1 MPTSPKPNAMTATT
15 LNSREDDAMSDAAIG
30 VDGWSSREFKVVAV
44 MALGFGLVGI
54 DRFLIATMYPVIARD
69 LHLSY
74 GDIGVI
80 TGALAIAWGA
90 SVLFTGNASDRIGR
104 RVVLTGSMII
114 FALLIGASGLA
125 AGLGGLVAVR
135 VVMGIADGAYTPT
148 SIAATIEASA
158 PKRHGL
164 NIGIQQMMLPLCG
177 LGIAPLMVSGLLR
190 FVNWRWVFLVFLLP
204 GLLLAFAVWRVIP
217 TRAAVQ
223 HPHGNSRSS
232 FKDWRDVLAYRNVRI
247 GGALMLCWL
256 TCLITT
262 SAFLPNYLI
271 DYLKLPFAEMGGIM
285 SAIGLGST
293 AGTLALP
300 WLSDLIG
307 RKPVMVL
314 STIGAFFSLLLLAT
328 SNAEMKPLFGFLFMV
343 HFFNNA
349 LITLTVGPLCSET
362 VPAPLMATAS
372 GLVIAVGELF
382 GGGIAPVVVGQVA
395 QRIGIE
401 RILWLPIVMMAVGF
415 LLSLLTRETRQQDSI
430 VKHGT

>member
-1 MPTSPKPNAMTATT
+1 MGVPDAA
-15 LNSREDDAMSDAAIG
+15 REDEAMSDAAIG

-74 GDIGVI
+74 ADIGVI

-90 SVLFTGNASDRIGR
+90 SALFTGNASDRIGR

>member
-1 MPTSPKPNAMTATT
+1 MRDSI
-15 LNSREDDAMSDAAIG
+15 IG
-30 VDGWSSREFKVVAV
+30 PIAKSSLEFEVVAV

-54 DRFLIATMYPVIARD
+54 DRFLIATMFPVIALD

-90 SVLFTGNASDRIGR
+90 SALFTGNASDRVGR
-104 RVVLTGSMII
+104 RVVLCGSMVV
-114 FALLIGASGLA
+114 FALLIGGSGLA
-125 AGLGGLVAVR
+125 AGLGGLVVVR
-135 VVMGIADGAYTPT
+135 ILMGLADGAYTPT

-158 PKRHGL
+158 PQRRGL

-177 LGIAPLMVSGLLR
+177 LGIAPLVVSDLLR
-190 FVNWRWVFLVFLLP
+190 VLSWRWVFLVFVIP
-204 GLLLAFAVWRVIP
+204 GLLLAIAVWRVIP
-217 TRAAVQ
+217 ARASAQ
-223 HPHGNSRSS
+223 SNGPRSS
-232 FKDWRDVLAYRNVRI
+232 FKDWRAVLAYRNVRI

-262 SAFLPNYLI
+262 SAFLPNYFT
-271 DYLKLPFAEMGGIM
+271 DHLKLPFAEMGGIM

-293 AGTLALP
+293 IGTLALP
-300 WLSDLIG
+300 WLSDFIG

-314 STIGAFFSLLLLAT
+314 STIGALLSLMLLAT
-328 SNAEMKPLFGFLFMV
+328 SEAKMGPLFGFLFMV

-382 GGGIAPVVVGQVA
+382 GGGIAPVAVGQIA
-395 QRIGIE
+395 QRIGIQH
-401 RILWLPIVMMAVGF
+401 ILWLPIVMMAVGF
-415 LLSLLTRETRQQDSI
+415 VLSLFTRETRHPKSSEN
-430 VKHGT
+430 

>member
-1 MPTSPKPNAMTATT
+1 VSDSIIGIKRWFSPELK
-15 LNSREDDAMSDAAIG
+15 I
-30 VDGWSSREFKVVAV
+30 VAV

-90 SVLFTGNASDRIGR
+90 SALFTGNASDRIGR
-104 RVVLTGSMII
+104 RTVLCGSMVV

-125 AGLGGLVAVR
+125 AGLAGLVAVR
-135 VVMGIADGAYTPT
+135 IAMGLADGAYTPT

-158 PKRHGL
+158 PQRHGL

-177 LGIAPLMVSGLLR
+177 LGIAPLVVSALLR
-190 FVNWRWVFLVFLLP
+190 FVNWRWVFLVFLVP
-204 GLLLAFAVWRVIP
+204 GLLLAYAVWRVIP
-217 TRAAVQ
+217 ARASVVRSQ
-223 HPHGNSRSS
+223 NTPHSS
-232 FKDWRDVLAYRNVRI
+232 LKDWRDVLAYRNVRI

-262 SAFLPNYLI
+262 SAFLPNYFI

-300 WLSDLIG
+300 WLSDFIG

-314 STIGAFFSLLLLAT
+314 STVGAFFSLLLLAT
-328 SNAEMKPLFGFLFMV
+328 SGAGMKLFGFLFMV

-362 VPAPLMATAS
+362 VPAQLMATAS

-401 RILWLPIVMMAVGF
+401 RILWLPIFMMALGF
-415 LLSLLTRETRQQDSI
+415 LLSLFTRETRLPSQVSSAP
-430 VKHGT
+430 